1 MTALSSSEQL
11 QLSATIK
18 RQALIW
24 LAVSL
29 ILSGLLLVLWLYG
42 NSIATESVSSIT
54 ASEKSAASL
63 KAVHIS
69 ERIDKLDD
77 LNDDVAPIEFK
88 TVVRDMRDYP
98 DEFKDKIYINNNK
111 GKWTL
116 QVMSVSEHD
125 IIRDYLQGRDD
136 RDKFAYFRYT
146 DENNKS
152 KYMLTYGLLGSLDE
166 AMIVASEVDFDL
178 PKSVKITPEEIKRYA
193 SMIDSYERSEAVLDM
208 SRNRP
213 RSINL
218 LKTKN
223 IVPVPVKKRPT
234 ITNNHGSQI
243 DSNNHSNSN
252 SKKKPKVNN
261 NYSYKKPATAN
272 NIAKSNN
279 RSVAQTN
286 SNVANTN
293 NSYSASAP
301 VQTKKPKY
309 VPPAPAKKQPTQMIT
324 KSLGNE
330 PTLSLGAKPKVAPP
344 SAPKARVN
352 PQPKPKPVA
361 KPVVQPEGSTRTNYL
376 IRNKQ
381 KEVYNDS
388 NNVKPYITYES
399 KQFVPNS
406 APTE

>member
-18 RQALIW
+18 RQVLIW

-63 KAVHIS
+63 KAVHLS

-218 LKTKN
+218 RKTKN

-234 ITNNHGSQI
+234 ITNNYGSQI

-252 SKKKPKVNN
+252 SKNTPKVNN
-261 NYSYKKPATAN
+261 NYGYKKPATP
-272 NIAKSNN
+272 SN

-286 SNVANTN
+286 RNVANTN
-293 NSYSASAP
+293 NSYSAPAP
-301 VQTKKPKY
+301 MQTKNPKY

-330 PTLSLGAKPKVAPP
+330 PTLSLGAKPNVAPP

-352 PQPKPKPVA
+352 SQPKPKPV
-361 KPVVQPEGSTRTNYL
+361 VQLEDNTRTNYL
-376 IRNKQ
+376 IRDKQ

-388 NNVKPYITYES
+388 NNVKPQITYES